1 MNYFTHG
8 LLFDDAI
15 FIVFVIAFDF
25 VFAIVSIVGCS
36 ENVFVFAIVSIVG
49 CSENVFVF
57 VCLWPCLVSSF
68 NDTLIKFLKCHK
80 YLCKVLQIPGFSTI

>member
-15 FIVFVIAFDF
+15 FIVFVIAFEF

-36 ENVFVFAIVSIVG
+36 ENAFVFI
-49 CSENVFVF
+49 
-57 VCLWPCLVSSF
+57 CLWPCLVSSF